1 MSASALRPLS
11 SDHPAIVVDC
21 CVREQPLTVMF
32 ADVRGFTSLTEQLP
46 VREVVT
52 LLDRF
57 YQLASDII
65 QQQAGEIF
73 KFLGDGILA
82 AFSDTTEPRREVKHA
97 YHTALTLI
105 EGFERIKSCYPS
117 TVCPTLGIGLARGTA
132 MLSRLG
138 TGRTQDLTIIGDTVN
153 TASRLAALAEGKQAL
168 CTADIQKLLEP
179 DEYQFIG
186 DLSLKGKA
194 IPVAT
199 YRLVH
204 PPVSPDT
211 PQQAMQNAG

>member
-1 MSASALRPLS
+1 MSASELRPLS
-11 SDHPAIVVDC
+11 GNYSATVDC

-57 YQLASDII
+57 YQLASAVI
-65 QQQAGEIF
+65 QQQTGDIF
-73 KFLGDGILA
+73 KFLGDGILT
-82 AFSDTTEPRREVKHA
+82 AFSDPTEPRAEAKRA
-97 YHTALTLI
+97 YHAALTLI
-105 EGFERIKSCYPS
+105 EGFESIKSCYPS
-117 TVCPTLGIGLARGTA
+117 TICPTLGIGLARGTV

-138 TGRTQDLTIIGDTVN
+138 AARAQDLTIIGDTVN

-194 IPVAT
+194 LPVAT
-199 YRLVH
+199 YSLVR
-204 PPVSPDT
+204 PSVSPDT
-211 PQQAMQNAG
+211 LQKAVQNAG